1 MWPQSTLEE
10 VRAAQELADAGDP
23 DYTWQVGAQLAEDD
37 PWGHIGELE
46 LVDRFMREV
55 LGWEAYLFNL
65 REAGHNVRA
74 VPTVG
79 SMAL

>member
-1 MWPQSTLEE
+1 MWPQSTLDE

-23 DYTWQVGAQLAEDD
+23 DYTWQVGAQLTEDD
-37 PWGHIGELE
+37 PLAHVDELE
-46 LVDRFMREV
+46 LVDRFIREV
-55 LGWEAYLFNL
+55 LGWEAYLFNGW
-65 REAGHNVRA
+65 EGGTIA